1 MKNIEEFKDQ
11 WKESENSEKGIFMF
25 DKKEKLFINA
35 AFGTG
40 DNLTSDDI
48 ADGYGDYIYIDI
60 FKWNGD
66 MMNPDPLDGGLRLF
80 KKAESDFYDNL
91 DSFTKAVLEFL
102 DYNDTDDIELLLIF

>member
-11 WKESENSEKGIFMF
+11 WKESENSEKGIFLF

-40 DNLTSDDI
+40 DNLTPDDI
-48 ADGYGDYIYIDI
+48 ADGYDDYIYIDT

-80 KKAESDFYDNL
+80 KKAESDFYNNL
-91 DSFTKAVLEFL
+91 DSFTKSVLEFL
-102 DYNDTDDIELLLIF
+102 DYKDSDDIELLLIF

>member
-11 WKESENSEKGIFMF
+11 WKESENSEKGIFLF

-48 ADGYGDYIYIDI
+48 ADGYDDYIYIDT

-66 MMNPDPLDGGLRLF
+66 MMNPDQLDGGLRLF

-102 DYNDTDDIELLLIF
+102 DYNNTDDIELLLIF

>member
-11 WKESENSEKGIFMF
+11 WKESENSEKGIFLF

-48 ADGYGDYIYIDI
+48 ADGYDDYIYIDT
-60 FKWNGD
+60 FKWND
-66 MMNPDPLDGGLRLF
+66 PDPLDGGLRLF

-102 DYNDTDDIELLLIF
+102 DYKDSDDIELLLIF